1 MTLLYRIA
9 ERALN
14 RPLLIHP
21 DKVPLILSVLEGR
34 IPIGD
39 TSELRAAAEE
49 RIAALPEAAQAVMFG
64 PAPDASRF
72 TGESVDVDPATG
84 RATRLP
90 YLRTREGVA
99 IVSIIGTL
107 INRGAWVGSNS
118 GETSYEGLKFQIGAA
133 VADPKVTSIILDIES
148 PGGEAVGTFEVAQA
162 VREANA
168 KKPVVAVVNGMA
180 ASAAYAIASG
190 AGRIVTTPTAITGSI
205 GVVLLHA
212 DYSRKLDKDGVKPT
226 LIFAGAHKVDGNP
239 FEPLPE
245 GVRTDMQRE
254 VDHFYDLFVST
265 VAAGRPGMSP
275 AAIRGTEARVYIGA
289 DAVAIGLA
297 DATGTFEEVLGDLSR
312 GPVGRPTS
320 TASRGA
326 TMDTNTSAPAATA
339 AAALLAGAAAVVPV
353 TADHA
358 TAVQAERSRILG
370 IQQAA
375 FPGQEAMAAGFIADG
390 TSVGDA
396 ALAFN
401 RDLKAKGPDH
411 VAALRAADAHVRV
424 PANLS
429 AGGAGAEAAAAGG
442 KAVPQ
447 NDEGWTAE
455 YNASADLQAEFP
467 SLGSY
472 LGYRRGSAAG
482 RVRIMAVPNAS

>member
-39 TSELRAAAEE
+39 TSELRAAAED
-49 RIAALPEAAQAVMFG
+49 RIAALPEDAQAVMFG
-64 PAPDASRF
+64 PAPGASRF
-72 TGESVDVDPATG
+72 VGENVDVDPATG
-84 RATRLP
+84 RGTRLP

-133 VADPKVTSIILDIES
+133 VADQKVTSIILDIES

-162 VREANA
+162 VRDANA

-245 GVRTDMQRE
+245 GVREDMQRE
-254 VDHFYDLFVST
+254 VNHFYDLFVST
-265 VAAGRPGMSP
+265 VAAGRQGMSP

-312 GPVGRPTS
+312 GPVGRSPS

-326 TMDTNTSAPAATA
+326 TMDNNAAAPAATA
-339 AAALLAGAAAVVPV
+339 AATVPATAAAPAA
-353 TADHA
+353 ADQA
-358 TAVQAERSRILG
+358 SAVQAERSRILG

-411 VAALRAADAHVRV
+411 VAALRAADAHVKV
-424 PANLS
+424 PANLTA
-429 AGGAGAEAAAAGG
+429 AGGGAEGAGA

-447 NDEGWTAE
+447 NADGWKAE
-455 YNASADLQAEFP
+455 YEASAELQAEFP
-467 SLGSY
+467 TVAAY
-472 LGYRRGSAAG
+472 LGYRQGAAAG
-482 RVRIMAVPNAS
+482 RVRVLKVPSAA

>member
-34 IPIGD
+34 IPIAD

-49 RIAALPEAAQAVMFG
+49 RIAALPEDAQAVMFG
-64 PAPDASRF
+64 PAPGASRF
-72 TGESVDVDPATG
+72 TGENFDVDPATG
-84 RATRLP
+84 RASRLP

-107 INRGAWVGSNS
+107 VNRGAWVGSNS

-162 VREANA
+162 VRDANA

-275 AAIRGTEARVYIGA
+275 AAIRDTEARVYIGA

-312 GPVGRPTS
+312 GPVGRSPS

-326 TMDTNTSAPAATA
+326 TMDNNAPAPAATA
-339 AAALLAGAAAVVPV
+339 AAALLASAAAVPA
-353 TADHA
+353 TADHS

-411 VAALRAADAHVRV
+411 VAALRTADAHVRV

-429 AGGAGAEAAAAGG
+429 AAGGGAEADAA

-447 NDEGWTAE
+447 NADGWKAE
-455 YNASADLQAEFP
+455 YEASAELQAEFP
-467 SLGSY
+467 TVAAY
-472 LGYRRGSAAG
+472 LGYRQGSAAG
-482 RVRIMAVPNAS
+482 RVRVLKVPNAA